1 MSDRVGFHEDF
12 GRTGPVKQSSD
23 RATGLVFAAVFA
35 IIALWPLWS
44 GGSIRGWALI
54 VAAAFAVVALAIPRA
69 LGPLSRAWQG
79 LGKAIHK
86 VVNPVVMGL
95 LFYLTVTPTGLLMR
109 LFGKDPLR
117 LRFDPEAKSYWIERR
132 PPGPAPET
140 MHQQF

>member
-1 MSDRVGFHEDF
+1 MPDRFGFHEDF
-12 GRTGPVKQSSD
+12 GRVKRDTRSSN

-35 IIALWPLWS
+35 IIALWPLWKS
-44 GGSIRGWALI
+44 GAVREWALI
-54 VAAAFAVVALAIPRA
+54 AAAAIAIVALAIPRA
-69 LGPLSRAWQG
+69 LGSLSRAWHG
-79 LGKAIHK
+79 LGLVMHR
-86 VVNPVVMGL
+86 VMNPLVMGL

-140 MHQQF
+140 MRYQF

>member
-1 MSDRVGFHEDF
+1 MRDQFGFHEDF
-12 GRTGPVKQSSD
+12 GRVKRDTRTSN

-35 IIALWPLWS
+35 IIALWPLWKS
-44 GGSIRGWALI
+44 GAVREWALI
-54 VAAAFAVVALAIPRA
+54 AAAAIAIVALAIPRA
-69 LGPLSRAWQG
+69 LGSLSWAWHG
-79 LGKAIHK
+79 LGLVMHR
-86 VVNPVVMGL
+86 VMNPLVMGL

-140 MHQQF
+140 MRYQF

>member
-1 MSDRVGFHEDF
+1 MYTKKSTYFHHSRAISKKF
-12 GRTGPVKQSSD
+12 NYFLFIGSGPYSVMYD
-23 RATGLVFAAVFA
+23 L
-35 IIALWPLWS
+35 ALSALYWVYS
-44 GGSIRGWALI
+44 HLI